1 MNLYFGA
8 WLDRFAGDLTPG
20 RITLEIGC
28 GHGHDARVLLDA
40 GLQVVALDLKRDN
53 IRIAVENAPGASFV
67 VADLRDG
74 LPFRDRAFDLVVASL
89 SLHYFDRAT
98 TDRILRDVRR
108 VTTPGATLLARV
120 NAVGDRASL
129 WGVGVEHEPDY
140 FEVEPGLFKRFF
152 SEASLRDVLD
162 PYFEIDLLVPMET
175 TVAGERPK
183 QTLVVRA
190 TRREA

>member
-20 RITLEIGC
+20 RSTLEIGC
-28 GHGHDARVLLDA
+28 GYGHDARVLLDA

-53 IRIAVENAPGASFV
+53 IQVAVENAPAASFV

-74 LPFRDRAFDLVVASL
+74 LPFGDRAFDLVVASL
-89 SLHYFDRAT
+89 SLHYFDHAT
-98 TDRILRDVRR
+98 TDRILRDVQR

-120 NAVGDRASL
+120 NTVGDRASL

-140 FEVEPGLFKRFF
+140 FEVEPGHFKRFF

-190 TRREA
+190 TRRDA